1 VTVVTDRR
9 RRHDRSRIG
18 TPPMC
23 GEPHSGRRDGLS
35 LASTDWVAAAANPGV
50 PPARTAATGMLPTNR
65 RPTMTGHAHRL
76 TTISLALF
84 CAGALGACS
93 KADRTA
99 DTAAAR
105 TDSAAGRLD
114 STAAARTD
122 SGMNNMAN
130 AANNAGAWTNDH
142 IFGFAHN
149 ANAGEIAL
157 GKLASTKATN
167 AKVKEFGRE
176 MVKDHTEMMSDMHS
190 LMGKVNG
197 TVDSTW
203 NDAKDLADHGR
214 DELKDLTDKAK
225 GADWDKDYIDK
236 MVDDH
241 QKVLDKLQDAAKS
254 TTDSTVSASLA
265 KATAKVQEHLTK
277 AQSIK
282 AGLE

>member
-1 VTVVTDRR
+1 
-9 RRHDRSRIG
+9 
-18 TPPMC
+18 
-23 GEPHSGRRDGLS
+23 
-35 LASTDWVAAAANPGV
+35 
-50 PPARTAATGMLPTNR
+50 
-65 RPTMTGHAHRL
+65 MTGHAHRL
-76 TTISLALF
+76 TTISLALL

-130 AANNAGAWTNDH
+130 AGAWTNDH

-167 AKVKEFGRE
+167 PKVKEFGRE
-176 MVKDHTEMMSDMHS
+176 MVTDHTAMMKDVHA

-254 TTDSTVSASLA
+254 TTDSTVSSALAS
-265 KATAKVQEHLTK
+265 ATPKVQEHLTK